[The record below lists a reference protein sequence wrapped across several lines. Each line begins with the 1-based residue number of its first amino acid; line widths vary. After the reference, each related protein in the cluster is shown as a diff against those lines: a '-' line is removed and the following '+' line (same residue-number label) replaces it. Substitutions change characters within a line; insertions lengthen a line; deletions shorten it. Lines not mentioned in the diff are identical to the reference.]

1 MESSSPQANPA
12 SKGLGIPRDCD
23 WPPPLVPTEA
33 DVADEKL
40 AKTALTRFYHH
51 SINAST
57 WTVFDE
63 SSNVRIAYVGT
74 PASNLAAL
82 VNQEAKFSNSHAAS
96 LHFPFPSIRPVVPWK
111 PAKSLLLV
119 KWYST
124 SFADDISALP
134 AKDIRDDLVNS
145 YFAQI
150 HPGFPVV
157 DESQFRTQY
166 NDFNNPPP
174 LLLLQAVLLVGAH
187 VSSHVKVARSRS
199 LVKMALFRRA
209 KALFDLHYENDRMH
223 LVQAALLFTWHCEG
237 ADDVSSNAY
246 YWIGIACRIAF
257 GLGMHRDLSH
267 TAVNQMPPADRRIY
281 RRIFWTLF
289 QVDTFAS
296 LNHGRPM
303 IIDLEEVD
311 QPSLV
316 VDDFNESDQDSNRSV
331 NVGFCI
337 QNTALCKI
345 IALVIKMFCPGS
357 MRRFRTSPGSLSRTR
372 ANLDSKL
379 AGWYLRVPPD
389 LANFTKPGADF
400 W

>member
-1 MESSSPQANPA
+1 MHVRRLQTWTAHVYVANCPNRSFVHAEQHRARRRTKRRHCSDNGVSKSSPDPQPPQPIVDPSSPEANA
-12 SKGLGIPRDCD
+12 TSGGLSTSGDYDR
-23 WPPPLVPTEA
+23 PPPLVPTEA

-74 PASNLAAL
+74 SASNLAAL
-82 VNQEAKFSNSHAAS
+82 VNQEAKFSNAHAAS
-96 LHFPFPSIRPVVPWK
+96 LYFPFPSIRPVVPWK
-111 PAKSLLLV
+111 PAKSLPLV

-174 LLLLQAVLLVGAH
+174 LMLLQAVLLVGAH
-187 VSSHVKVARSRS
+187 VSNHAKVARSRS

-237 ADDVSSNAY
+237 ADDFSSNVY
-246 YWIGIACRIAF
+246 YWVGIACRVAF
-257 GLGMHRDLSH
+257 SLGMHRDLSH
-267 TAVNQMPPADRRIY
+267 TAVNQMPKGDRRIY
-281 RRIFWTLF
+281 RRISGHCFKSIPSQALIM
-289 QVDTFAS
+289 D
-296 LNHGRPM
+296 
-303 IIDLEEVD
+303 D
-311 QPSLV
+311 Q
-316 VDDFNESDQDSNRSV
+316 
-331 NVGFCI
+331 
-337 QNTALCKI
+337 
-345 IALVIKMFCPGS
+345 
-357 MRRFRTSPGSLSRTR
+357 
-372 ANLDSKL
+372 
-379 AGWYLRVPPD
+379 
-389 LANFTKPGADF
+389 
-400 W
+400 